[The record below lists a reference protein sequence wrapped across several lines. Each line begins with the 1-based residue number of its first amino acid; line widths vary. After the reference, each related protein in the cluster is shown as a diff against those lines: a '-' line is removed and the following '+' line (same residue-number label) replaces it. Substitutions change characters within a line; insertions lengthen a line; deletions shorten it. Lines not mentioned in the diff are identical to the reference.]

1 MDNNATAKNNIDDV
15 TEIFS
20 LHGNYYPYNAPEI
33 NLSKTSTNSE
43 FWRVLKPFSQI
54 DEAHFLSYKWQVKET
69 VSGLQGIKNF
79 LQSVASDDFIKQLLL
94 GVQQAPMT
102 IRLTPYI
109 LSRIDWSD
117 PVGDPIRRQFI
128 PLAAE
133 YVRDHPMLN
142 LDSLAEQND
151 SPVPGLVHR
160 YPDKALF
167 LAQSTCP
174 VYCRFC
180 TRSYLIGQDTDTV
193 TKVKYQNSTKHW
205 RHIFDYLETQSQI
218 EDIVVSGG
226 DCYHLSP
233 QMLEF
238 IGESL
243 LPIPHIRRIRFA
255 TKGLAVEPTKILTDH
270 AWTDTLTRIVDR
282 GRKITKHVALHTHFN
297 HPNEI
302 SWITQKAAN
311 RLFERG
317 VTVRNQ
323 SVLIRGVNN
332 NSETMVSLVKK
343 LAGMNIQPYYVYQH
357 DLVKGVE
364 NLRTDLYTNI
374 WLEKWV
380 RGITAGFYTPTF
392 VTDCPGGGGKRVS
405 SSYEYYNRQTGVS
418 VYIAPSIKQNR
429 AFLYFDPLPYLKEE
443 VQKAWFNPKEAQ
455 QFCAEALSQVSG
467 LATAWKDHYLEALD

>member
-1 MDNNATAKNNIDDV
+1 MKICEDQID
-15 TEIFS
+15 
-20 LHGNYYPYNAPEI
+20 HAPAI
-33 NLSKTSTNSE
+33 NLSKTSNNLE

-54 DEAHFLSYKWQVKET
+54 DKSNFLSYKWQVKQT
-69 VSGLQGIKNF
+69 VSGLQAIKNF
-79 LQSVASDDFIKQLLL
+79 LQSVASDDFIEQFLL

-102 IRLTPYI
+102 VRLTPYI
-109 LSRIDWSD
+109 LSRIDWSA
-117 PVGDPIRRQFI
+117 PFSDPIRRQFM
-128 PLAAE
+128 PLATE
-133 YVRDHPMLN
+133 YVCDHPMLN

-180 TRSYLIGQDTDTV
+180 TRSYLVGQDTDTV
-193 TKVKYQNSTKHW
+193 KKVKYENSTKHW
-205 RHIFDYLETQSQI
+205 QLIFDYLKTQSQI

-226 DCYHLSP
+226 DCYNLSP
-233 QMLEF
+233 PMLEF

-243 LPIPHIRRIRFA
+243 LNISHIRRIRFA
-255 TKGLAVEPTKILTDH
+255 TKGLAVEPTKILTDY
-270 AWTDTLTRIVDR
+270 AWMDTLTRIVDR
-282 GRKITKHVALHTHFN
+282 ARKMLKHVALHTHFN

-302 SWITQKAAN
+302 SWITQQAAAH
-311 RLFERG
+311 LFERG
-317 VTVRNQ
+317 ITVRNQ
-323 SVLIRGVNN
+323 SVLIRGVNDD
-332 NSETMVSLVKK
+332 SDIMVSLVKK

-357 DLVKGVE
+357 DMVKGVE
-364 NLRTDLYTNI
+364 SLRTDLYTNI

-405 SSYEYYNRQTGVS
+405 SSYEYYNRETGVS
-418 VYIAPSIKQNR
+418 VYVAPSIKQNR

-443 VQKAWFNPKEAQ
+443 VQKSWFNPQEAK

-467 LATAWKDHYLEALD
+467 LSTAWPEQYLNALN

>member
-1 MDNNATAKNNIDDV
+1 MIANPDN
-15 TEIFS
+15 S
-20 LHGNYYPYNAPEI
+20 LPI
-33 NLSKTSTNSE
+33 ITLSKTSNNSE
-43 FWRVLKPFSQI
+43 FWRFSKPFKNI
-54 DEAHFLSYKWQVKET
+54 KKADFLSHKWQVKHT
-69 VSGLQGIKNF
+69 IFGLQAIKNF
-79 LQSVASDDFIKQLLL
+79 LQSVASDDFIEQVVL
-94 GVQQAPMT
+94 GLKQAPMT
-102 IRLTPYI
+102 VRLTPYI

-117 PVGDPIRRQFI
+117 PVSDPIRQQFI

-142 LDSLAEQND
+142 LDSLAEQSD
-151 SPVPGLVHR
+151 SPIPGLVHR

-167 LAQSTCP
+167 IAQATCP

-180 TRSYLIGQDTDTV
+180 TRSYLVGQDTETV
-193 TKVKYQNSTKHW
+193 TKVQHENSTKHW
-205 RHIFDYLETQSQI
+205 RLIFDYLDTQPQI

-233 QMLEF
+233 NMLEF

-243 LPIPHIRRIRFA
+243 LQIPHIRRIRLA

-270 AWTDTLTRIVDR
+270 AWTDTLTRIVYR
-282 GRKITKHVALHTHFN
+282 ARKMTKHVALHTHFN

-302 SWITQKAAN
+302 SWITQRAADY
-311 RLFERG
+311 LFERG
-317 VTVRNQ
+317 VTIRNQ
-323 SVLIRGVNN
+323 TVLIRGVND

-343 LAGMNIQPYYVYQH
+343 LAGMNVQPYYVYQH
-357 DLVKGVE
+357 DMVKGVE
-364 NLRTDLYTNI
+364 SLRTDLHTNI

-405 SSYEYYNRQTGVS
+405 SSYEYYNRETGVS

-429 AFLYFDPLPYLKEE
+429 AFLYFDPLRYLEKEI
-443 VQKAWFNPKEAQ
+443 QKAWFNRKDAQ
-455 QFCAEALSQVSG
+455 QFCAEALSQVSD
-467 LATAWKDHYLEALD
+467 LSTAWKEQYLDAILKSS